1 MEKKKWGFWKYF
13 GLFWA
18 VLIIIALFRKDDA
31 SEGNKSSDLAT
42 ANINQKYSSDAA
54 LSSLSEIFGI
64 MSKYTNLQRDEAE
77 KEIKGAIVQ
86 WTLPVYEVRR
96 INEKH
101 YKIQTS
107 SKRGLVGTFIHIRNP
122 NPEDMES
129 LLRLKTGDSLT
140 VKGKITGVSLR
151 NIEIDPAM
159 IVK

>member
-18 VLIIIALFRKDDA
+18 VLIVIGLSRKDNA
-31 SEGNKSSDLAT
+31 SEGNKTSDLAS
-42 ANINQKYSSDAA
+42 AQINQKYSSDTT

-107 SKRGLVGTFIHIRNP
+107 SKRDARA
-122 NPEDMES
+122 
-129 LLRLKTGDSLT
+129 
-140 VKGKITGVSLR
+140 
-151 NIEIDPAM
+151 NI
-159 IVK
+159 